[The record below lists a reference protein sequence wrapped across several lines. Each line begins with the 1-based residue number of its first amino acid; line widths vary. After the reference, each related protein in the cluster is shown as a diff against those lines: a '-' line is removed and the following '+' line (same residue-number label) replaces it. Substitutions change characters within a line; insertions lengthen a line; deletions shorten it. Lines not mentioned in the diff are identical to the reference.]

1 MQWTPHNSRMKP
13 DRKPALWSELVCY
26 KKIIIVLFKIS
37 RLENS
42 SMFCTI
48 AKPLFVFQ
56 KLRSGTWA
64 PQKSRHLFFQ
74 KIDFRPSMST
84 VYLYKKN
91 TVDGLTVHQSQ
102 RNLGRP
108 DNRRTRRRRLKMRP
122 WVSWVSTMLESNFPP
137 SHYYSARRVRLGVT
151 GSCGAPSTKAIS
163 CLVME
168 QFSSDA
174 ITTS

>member
-1 MQWTPHNSRMKP
+1 MGSSKVAPP
-13 DRKPALWSELVCY
+13 
-26 KKIIIVLFKIS
+26 VLSKN
-37 RLENS
+37 RL
-42 SMFCTI
+42 
-48 AKPLFVFQ
+48 
-56 KLRSGTWA
+56 
-64 PQKSRHLFFQ
+64 
-74 KIDFRPSMST
+74 PSIKYMST

-102 RNLGRP
+102 QNLGRP

-174 ITTS
+174 ITTWRFRLHKQRIAAASWRGEGLALARYLAPPFHKYNFKIGHTK